1 MSRQDVKHFE
11 SLFQQMQPRLF
22 AFCCKYVEDKE
33 QARDFVQDCF
43 ISLWENYGSVASSF
57 ESYLFTSVRNRC
69 LSYIRS
75 RKVHAEYE
83 EAVLLRIRE
92 IEIHP
97 EMPEPLTDLYL
108 KELNEIIAHSVE
120 KLPEKCREI
129 FRMSRYRGLKNQ
141 EIADRL
147 HISVRTVEAQIY
159 NALKI
164 LKEDLKDYLP
174 VSLIFFLLFSK

>member
-1 MSRQDVKHFE
+1 MDKQDVKLFE

-33 QARDFVQDCF
+33 LARDFVQECF
-43 ISLWENYGSVASSF
+43 ISLWENFGAVEHSH

-83 EAVLLRIRE
+83 EAVNLRIRE
-92 IEIHP
+92 LEIHP
-97 EMPEPLTDLYL
+97 EMPGPLTDLYL
-108 KELNEIIAHSVE
+108 KELNEILHRSIE
-120 KLPEKCREI
+120 KLPGKCKRI

-141 EIADRL
+141 EIADQL
-147 HISVRTVEAQIY
+147 NISVRTVEAQIY

-174 VSLIFFLLFSK
+174 GRAK

>member
-1 MSRQDVKHFE
+1 MDKRDKKHFE
-11 SLFQQMQPRLF
+11 SLFQQIQPRLF

-33 QARDFVQDCF
+33 LARDLVQECF
-43 ISLWENYGSVASSF
+43 ISLWENFGSVEYSH

-83 EAVLLRIRE
+83 ESVKLRIRE
-92 IEIHP
+92 MEIHP
-97 EMPEPLTDLYL
+97 KMPEPLTDLYL
-108 KELNEIIAHSVE
+108 KELNEILHHSIE
-120 KLPEKCREI
+120 KLPEKCKQV

-141 EIADRL
+141 EIAEQL
-147 HISVRTVEAQIY
+147 NISVRTVESQIY

-174 VSLIFFLLFSK
+174 ASLIFFLFFSK